1 MSLRRALQL
10 RLLVPVAL
18 LLMASSAVAYGLSLH
33 YANSI
38 YDSWLYDIAH
48 TVTLEVGEDGPEVVH
63 TEEIE
68 QQLKTWT
75 TGDHDYYSITV
86 EGRIIAGDHDLPP
99 PPARTE
105 RYSQDAYLYDADR
118 DGKHLR
124 LMTLHA
130 PANAQRPAL
139 DVRVAQDKLLRYRLA
154 QDMFYTVAVPGVL
167 LIAIAALL
175 IRIVVRS
182 TFTGLDDL
190 TRRLAMH
197 PEGKP
202 LAIDAGKLP
211 SELRALTV
219 AFAGLVERNN
229 GLLKAQRQFLAN
241 AAHQLRSPMA
251 ATELHLDGVEH
262 AESPAQ
268 RRLSLS
274 QLRRA
279 VERTNRLAQQLLS
292 LARLEPGTRLP
303 IPMRRVDL
311 AETLRAAGA
320 DYVPLALNKG
330 IDIELDVPELP
341 LFVLGHELLLREAFS
356 NLIDNAVRYHPGG
369 GSLLLR
375 AEAAGSLAKVS
386 IEDDGPGLAPGLS
399 ERLFERFVRSDA
411 VGGEGAAQG
420 SGLGLSIVREIV
432 ELHHGRVRAEP
443 GSSGRGLAMR
453 VDLPLVT
460 AVPAGA
466 KPVAGASAVPGLA

>member
-18 LLMASSAVAYGLSLH
+18 LLMLSSAVAYALTLH

-63 TEEIE
+63 TQEVE
-68 QQLKTWT
+68 QQLKTWK
-75 TGDHDYYSITV
+75 TGDQDYYSISV
-86 EGRIIAGDHDLPP
+86 EGRIIAGDHGLPP
-99 PPARTE
+99 PPATIE
-105 RYSQDAYLYDADR
+105 RYSDDAYLYDAER

-130 PANAQRPAL
+130 PATAQRPAI

-154 QDMFYTVAVPGVL
+154 QEMFYTVAVPAVL
-167 LIAIAALL
+167 LIAMAALL
-175 IRIVVRS
+175 IRVVVRS

-190 TRRLAMH
+190 TRRLATH
-197 PEGKP
+197 PEGEP

-211 SELRALTV
+211 AELRAMTI

-229 GLLKAQRQFLAN
+229 TLLKAQRQFVAN

-268 RRLSLS
+268 RKLSLG

-330 IDIELDVPELP
+330 IDIELDVPDDP
-341 LFVLGHELLLREAFS
+341 LWVLGHELLLREAFS

-369 GSLLLR
+369 GNIRLIATGSGAR
-375 AEAAGSLAKVS
+375 ASVRV
-386 IEDDGPGLAPGLS
+386 EDDGPGLAPGLA
-399 ERLFERFVRSDA
+399 ERLFTRFVRSDE
-411 VGGEGAAQG
+411 GSGEG

-432 ELHHGRVRAEP
+432 ELHHGSIRTEP
-443 GSSGRGLAMR
+443 GPDGRGLAMQIE
-453 VDLPLVT
+453 LPLAVSV
-460 AVPAGA
+460 AAAAPVPALA
-466 KPVAGASAVPGLA
+466 AG